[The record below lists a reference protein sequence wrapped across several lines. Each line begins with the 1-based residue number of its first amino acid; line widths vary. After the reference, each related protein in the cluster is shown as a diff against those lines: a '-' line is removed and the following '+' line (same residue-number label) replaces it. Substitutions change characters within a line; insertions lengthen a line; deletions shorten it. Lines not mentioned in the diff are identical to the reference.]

1 MTFITA
7 RAQHFRS
14 LCLEYRTEYHRR
26 VSRVFRTF
34 GVLIL
39 GAALTY
45 PVAAASATPRDPLDL
60 ERFPH
65 STIVKYDLDE
75 ALLPREFAIG
85 RVDKSRRDVRAERE
99 VRPEATRETA
109 TYEMPPATKPEDVV
123 NHYRGLLGSGTIFT
137 CKGRDCGRSNDWA
150 NYIFGEAILYGPDIG
165 QFYLAAELGEHLV
178 SVYVIERGN
187 KRVYAHL
194 EVLRP
199 QTPMVL
205 RGNAEVVQR
214 LAGDGITLI
223 SGVKP
228 DRNGVLSDGALT
240 LLGTLGDDL
249 TVFNGQTLYVVC
261 HLYGP
266 VDAERLI
273 ERSTE
278 CAGQAARAL
287 ATDNGPEFRAFGA
300 GPLLPRTS
308 GAASRLE
315 LVLPHRLNRD

>member
-1 MTFITA
+1 MTFNTA
-7 RAQHFRS
+7 RSQQHQTLSLRYRS
-14 LCLEYRTEYHRR
+14 EERRRT
-26 VSRVFRTF
+26 SRVLHILLL
-34 GVLIL
+34 GVVLAFPSSL
-39 GAALTY
+39 MAAD
-45 PVAAASATPRDPLDL
+45 ARDPLDL

-65 STIVKYDLDE
+65 STIVNYELDE
-75 ALLPREFAIG
+75 ALRPREFVIG

-99 VRPEATRETA
+99 VRPNATRESA
-109 TYEMPPATKPEDVV
+109 TYEMPPTSKPEDVV

-137 CKGRDCGRSNDWA
+137 CRGRDCGRSNDWA
-150 NYIFGEAILYGPDIG
+150 NHIFGKAILYGPDIG

-199 QTPMVL
+199 QEPIVL

-214 LAGDGITLI
+214 LAGDGVTLI

-228 DRNGVLSDGALT
+228 DRNGALAESALNTLADLGRDLS
-240 LLGTLGDDL
+240 
-249 TVFNGQTLYVVC
+249 VFNGQTVYVVC

-266 VDAERLI
+266 VDTDRLI
-273 ERSTE
+273 EQSTD

-287 ATDNGPEFRAFGA
+287 ATDAGPQFRPFGA

-308 GAASRLE
+308 GAVSRLE
-315 LVLPHRLNRD
+315 LVLPHRLIRD

>member
-1 MTFITA
+1 MRFITA
-7 RAQHFRS
+7 RTQQYRS
-14 LCLEYRTEYHRR
+14 LCLLYRTEYHRQVIR
-26 VSRVFRTF
+26 VLRTL
-34 GVLIL
+34 GVLIAGL
-39 GAALTY
+39 ALAHPAGAA
-45 PVAAASATPRDPLDL
+45 APRDPLDL
-60 ERFPH
+60 DRYPH
-65 STIVKYDLDE
+65 SIIVDYELDE

-99 VRPEATRETA
+99 VRPNATRESA

-137 CKGRDCGRSNDWA
+137 CRGRDCGRSNDWA
-150 NYIFGEAILYGPDIG
+150 NYVFGEAILYGPDIG

-178 SVYVIERGN
+178 AVYVIERGN

-194 EVLRP
+194 EVLKP
-199 QTPMVL
+199 QTPMIL

-228 DRNGVLSDGALT
+228 DRNGALSDPSLT
-240 LLGTLGDDL
+240 LLGNLGDDL
-249 TVFNGQTLYVVC
+249 TVFSGQTVYVVC

-266 VDAERLI
+266 VDTERLI
-273 ERSTE
+273 EQSAE

-287 ATDNGPEFRAFGA
+287 AKDNGPEFRAFGA

-315 LVLPHRLNRD
+315 LVLPHRLHRD